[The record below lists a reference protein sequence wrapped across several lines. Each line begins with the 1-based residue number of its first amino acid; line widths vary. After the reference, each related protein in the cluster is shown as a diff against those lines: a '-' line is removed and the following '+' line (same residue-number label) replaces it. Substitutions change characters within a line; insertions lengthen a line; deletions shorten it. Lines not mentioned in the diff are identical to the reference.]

1 MTIGGATHVQTESWG
16 GGFGG
21 ALGGVIIGGVVVE
34 ESTALIAS
42 ILDLKKVRSVA
53 EIEVTAEGSG
63 GMGLIVVIPYAFNPV
78 SETIACEAIAEGV
91 VAYVTGEPQ
100 APPGGGLHSD

>member
-1 MTIGGATHVQTESWG
+1 M
-16 GGFGG
+16 
-21 ALGGVIIGGVVVE
+21 E
-34 ESTALIAS
+34 ESTSLIAS

-63 GMGLIVVIPYAFNPV
+63 GYGLIVAIPYAFNPA
-78 SETIACEAIAEGV
+78 STTIACEAIAERV

-100 APPGGGLHSD
+100 APPGGGMHSN

>member
-1 MTIGGATHVQTESWG
+1 MG
-16 GGFGG
+16 
-21 ALGGVIIGGVVVE
+21 

-63 GMGLIVVIPYAFNPV
+63 GMGLIVLIPYVFSSA
-78 SETIACEAIAEGV
+78 SATIACEAIAERV
-91 VAYVTGEPQ
+91 VAYVTGESQ